1 MRITITTEIG
11 EIHLLEVDSQMELEN
26 IKALIEAETGTLIN
40 NQILSYH
47 GVELT
52 DPKKT
57 LEQYKVNQ
65 DDMLLLKKRNTG
77 TQTTASTIPLE
88 AELFRQMI
96 LNQPQMIQQL
106 RETQPELADAAL
118 NDRERFATLFQQM
131 EQRRREGER
140 QRMQQIDMLNAN
152 PLEVEAQRRIEE
164 AIRME
169 NVKVNFETALEHN
182 PEFLGQVNEH
192 PVKAFVDSGAQGTIM
207 SHNCAEKCGIMRLLD
222 RRFSGVAKGV
232 GTAKI
237 LGRVHTCP
245 IRIGKSLF
253 LPCSFTIMEEH
264 DVDLLFGLDMLK
276 RHQAIID
283 LKQNALIINGEAISF
298 LPEHELPE
306 RAQINPLGINSSQPS
321 SASSQ
326 IQTYPEEH
334 IKKIMSMSTITRDKA
349 IELLNAADGNL
360 EIALNLLF
368 E

>member
-118 NDRERFATLFQQM
+118 NDSERFATLFQQM
-131 EQRRREGER
+131 EQRRR
-140 QRMQQIDMLNAN
+140 
-152 PLEVEAQRRIEE
+152 EVEAQRRIEE

-182 PEFLGQVNEH
+182 PEFLGQVTMLYIDVEVNEH

-326 IQTYPEEH
+326 SQTYPEEH